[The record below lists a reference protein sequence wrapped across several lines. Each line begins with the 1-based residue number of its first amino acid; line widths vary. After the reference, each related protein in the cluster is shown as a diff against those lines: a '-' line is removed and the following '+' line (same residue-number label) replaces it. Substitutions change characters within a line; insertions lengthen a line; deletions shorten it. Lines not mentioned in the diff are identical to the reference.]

1 MTDEILRHNSQS
13 YVIGKQDPFLPMGR
27 IGDALRQAANNWPHF
42 EALVSVEQGIRLTWS
57 GLDHAVDDLAAGLR
71 ALGLCPGDR
80 VGLWAVNS
88 AEWVIVQLATARVG
102 MILVTINPAY
112 RVEEFKHAVAASGC
126 AALLVGPAYKTS
138 NFAELTLESEPNLG
152 SVSQQTILPTVRVA
166 IQFGSE
172 VTAGFLDWDEVIAA
186 GKRNID
192 MLHDNERATF
202 NELSPVNIQ
211 FTSGTTGLP
220 KGVTLSHQ
228 NILQNGW
235 FTGRALGLTERDRLC
250 IPVPLYHCFG
260 MVTGVLACV
269 ARGATMV
276 LPSPTFDAE
285 RTLSTLAE
293 EACTAVYGVP
303 TMYAAILR
311 LPNFDSYEI
320 QSLRTG
326 IMAGSICPEDL
337 MLDVMTR
344 MHVSDLAICYG
355 MTEAPVSFQTSPAD
369 TIAERTGTVGRIQP
383 NVEAKIISESGD
395 TVQCGVTGEICVR
408 GYNVM
413 VGYWGDPA
421 STATTKDSEGWL
433 RTGDL
438 GTIDASGFLNI
449 VGRIKD
455 MVIRG
460 GENLYPKEIEEYLRT
475 HSEIMDVH
483 VFGVADA
490 HYGEELCAWVS
501 VTSTSTL
508 TEGDLK
514 FFCHGKIS
522 HNKIPKY
529 VRFVETFP
537 MTVTGKVQKHIMR
550 AEMESRLA
558 QP

>member
-1 MTDEILRHNSQS
+1 MTDGISRHNSQS
-13 YVIGKQDPFLPMGR
+13 YVMGKQLPFLPMGR

-126 AALLVGPAYKTS
+126 AALIVGPAYKTS

-152 SVSQQTILPTVRVA
+152 SVSQQIMLPTIRVA

-172 VTAGFLDWDEVIAA
+172 ITAGFLDWDEVIAA

-192 MLHDNERATF
+192 MLHDNEPATF

-260 MVTGVLACV
+260 LVTGVLACV

-303 TMYAAILR
+303 TLWSA
-311 LPNFDSYEI
+311 N
-320 QSLRTG
+320 
-326 IMAGSICPEDL
+326 
-337 MLDVMTR
+337 
-344 MHVSDLAICYG
+344 
-355 MTEAPVSFQTSPAD
+355 
-369 TIAERTGTVGRIQP
+369 
-383 NVEAKIISESGD
+383 NV
-395 TVQCGVTGEICVR
+395 CG
-408 GYNVM
+408 N
-413 VGYWGDPA
+413 
-421 STATTKDSEGWL
+421 S
-433 RTGDL
+433 
-438 GTIDASGFLNI
+438 
-449 VGRIKD
+449 
-455 MVIRG
+455 
-460 GENLYPKEIEEYLRT
+460 
-475 HSEIMDVH
+475 
-483 VFGVADA
+483 
-490 HYGEELCAWVS
+490 S
-501 VTSTSTL
+501 VT
-508 TEGDLK
+508 E
-514 FFCHGKIS
+514 F
-522 HNKIPKY
+522 
-529 VRFVETFP
+529 
-537 MTVTGKVQKHIMR
+537 
-550 AEMESRLA
+550 
-558 QP
+558 